1 MPLKLYFING
11 KGVFTGCEKF
21 TRTVLSDKI
30 PGIYVNT
37 AAGKASDTKKTSE
50 VRKSSDEEK
59 ALPCALL
66 SENTGKIYRPDLNG
80 CIFIPAAEFSLFGSD
95 KSTTA
100 KKPKSSQI
108 PFLILRKSKLGA
120 KKDSTYKNNN
130 EICETA
136 EIAFPCEPLVCEGSR
151 IRGAFEAKD
160 YIIGLIADL
169 ESCEKRLVAAEK
181 RLSAL
186 EKLNSG
192 YNLF

>member
-11 KGVFTGCEKF
+11 GGVFTGCEKF
-21 TRTVLSDKI
+21 TRTALSDKI
-30 PGIYVNT
+30 PGISVNT
-37 AAGKASDTKKTSE
+37 AAKKGTDTGK
-50 VRKSSDEEK
+50 V
-59 ALPCALL
+59 LPLALL

-80 CIFIPAAEFSLFGSD
+80 CIFIPATEFFLSGCD

-108 PFLILRKSKLGA
+108 PFLVLRKSRLAAKNDGA
-120 KKDSTYKNNN
+120 DGNDTESS
-130 EICETA
+130 ETA

-151 IRGAFEAKD
+151 IRGAFDAKD
-160 YIIGLIADL
+160 YVIGLIANL
-169 ESCEKRLVAAEK
+169 EGCEKKLAATEK

>member
-11 KGVFTGCEKF
+11 GGVFTGCEKF
-21 TRTVLSDKI
+21 TRTALSDKI
-30 PGIYVNT
+30 PGISVNT
-37 AAGKASDTKKTSE
+37 AAEKDTGTGK
-50 VRKSSDEEK
+50 V
-59 ALPCALL
+59 LPLALL

-80 CIFIPAAEFSLFGSD
+80 CIFIPATEFSLSGGDKS

-108 PFLILRKSKLGA
+108 PFLVLKKSRLGA
-120 KKDSTYKNNN
+120 KKDGADGNDTES
-130 EICETA
+130 CETT

-151 IRGAFEAKD
+151 IRGALDAKD
-160 YIIGLIADL
+160 YIIGLLADL
-169 ESCEKRLVAAEK
+169 ESCEKKLAATEK

>member
-21 TRTVLSDKI
+21 TRATLSDKI
-30 PGIYVNT
+30 PGITVNT
-37 AAGKASDTKKTSE
+37 AAAVKDADGGGGKT
-50 VRKSSDEEK
+50 
-59 ALPCALL
+59 LPLALL

-80 CIFIPAAEFSLFGSD
+80 RIFIPATEFSMFGSD
-95 KSTTA
+95 KSATA

-108 PFLILRKSKLGA
+108 PFLVLRKSKLGA
-120 KKDSTYKNNN
+120 KKDSADENKD

-151 IRGAFEAKD
+151 IRGAIDAKD
-160 YIIGLIADL
+160 YVIGLLSDL
-169 ESCEKRLVAAEK
+169 EGCEKKLAATEK